1 MRFRPCIDIHNGK
14 VKQIVGGSLNDEGSR
29 AKENFSANRNADY
42 YARMYKK
49 DGLMGGHVILLNPPS
64 SEYYERTLWQ
74 AKRALEAYPK
84 GLQIGGGIRA
94 ENAESFLD
102 AGASHVI
109 VTSYIF
115 KDGEIR
121 WDHLKRL
128 DHAVGKERVVADLS
142 CRRKN
147 GAYYIVTDRWQTFT
161 RVKLSVEVLE
171 QIGEYCDEFLVHG
184 VDVEGHACG
193 VDADLAKL
201 LGRYEGIPVTYAG
214 GIGSME
220 DLAHFQKITEGRID
234 YTIGSALDI
243 FGGKL
248 PYDVV
253 KCYA

>member
-14 VKQIVGGSLNDEGSR
+14 VKQIVGGSLNDEGNH
-29 AKENFSANRNADY
+29 AKENFSASRNADY
-42 YARMYKK
+42 YARMYKN
-49 DGLMGGHVILLNPPS
+49 DGLTGGHVILLNPPS
-64 SEYYERTLWQ
+64 SEYYEKTLRQ
-74 AKRALEAYPK
+74 AKMALEAYPG

-109 VTSYIF
+109 VTSYVF
-115 KDGEIR
+115 RGGEIR
-121 WDHLKRL
+121 WENLKCL
-128 DHAVGKERVVADLS
+128 KDTVGRERVVVDLS
-142 CRRKN
+142 CRKKD
-147 GAYYIVTDRWQTFT
+147 GDYYIVTDRWQTFT
-161 RVKLSVEVLE
+161 KVKLSVEVLE

-193 VDADLAKL
+193 VDEELAKL
-201 LGRYEGIPVTYAG
+201 LGRYEGIPITYAG

-220 DLAHFQKITEGRID
+220 DLEHFQKITNGRID